1 MNGIF
6 TMAAPCLLGLEGLAA
21 QELREMG
28 ALQVAAQDG
37 RVLFSGDSA
46 MLARANLWSR
56 YAERIQIYLGSF
68 EAATYDALF
77 EGVKALPWENWI
89 GKNDRFPVK
98 GHTLSS
104 ALRSVPDCQSIIKK
118 AVVERLRG
126 KYRVSWFEETGP
138 LCQIQFLLRKDTV
151 SLMIDSSGAGLHKRG
166 YRANANEAPIRETLA
181 AAMANLSRLRTDA
194 NMIDPFC
201 GSGTILI
208 ESALYALGIA
218 PGLRRK
224 FVCET
229 WNGVDSSVFETERS
243 RALDLIRR
251 DAAFHAKGY
260 DIDPAA
266 LELARANAAKAGVA
280 GKISVLQ
287 RDIRQWSENNEY
299 GCVICNPPY
308 GERMLDLEKAR
319 ELYRVIGGAF
329 EKKRGWNY
337 TVISSDGDFET
348 YFGRPAD
355 RRRKLYNGNLPC
367 QVYMYYKY

>member
-1 MNGIF
+1 MNDPF
-6 TMAAPCLLGLEGLAA
+6 RMSAPCLLGLEGLVA

-28 ALQVAAQDG
+28 AEDVAAQDG
-37 RVLFSGDSA
+37 RVLFSGDLL
-46 MLARANLWSR
+46 MLARANLWLR
-56 YAERIQIYLGSF
+56 CAERIQIFLGSF
-68 EAATYDALF
+68 EAASYDALF
-77 EGVKALPWENWI
+77 EGVKALPWEKWI
-89 GKNDRFPVK
+89 GKTDRFPVK

-118 AVVERLRG
+118 AIVERLR
-126 KYRVSWFEETGP
+126 KHYRVSWFEETGA
-138 LCQIQFLLRKDTV
+138 LCQVQFLLRKDTV

-166 YRANANEAPIRETLA
+166 YRAIANEAPIKETLA

-218 PGLRRK
+218 PGLRRR
-224 FVCET
+224 FACEN
-229 WNGVDSSVFETERS
+229 WPFLPVSVFEAERQ
-243 RALDLIRR
+243 RARDLIRR
-251 DAAFHAKGY
+251 DALFHATGY
-260 DIDPAA
+260 DIDQDAI
-266 LELARANAAKAGVA
+266 ELARANAEKAGVSA
-280 GKISVLQ
+280 RIRVEK
-287 RDIRQWSENNEY
+287 RDIRDWHEENEY

-308 GERMLDLEKAR
+308 GERLLDLTAAR
-319 ELYRVIGGAF
+319 ELYRAMGAAF

-337 TVISSDGDFET
+337 TVISHDTEFET

-367 QVYMYYKY
+367 QVYMFYKY